1 MGWFEEQIRDRVQ
14 NDDDLFADSF
24 ARMANMLGGQEFLSV
39 QFHSDREIAEEAI
52 SDILKFYHVH
62 AQDVPRNIQDLNEVL
77 DFLLRPSGI
86 MYRPVKL
93 EGEWYKHASGAM
105 LGTLK
110 GDKSVALIPGKF
122 SGYNYKD
129 PDSGKL
135 IHITKKNA
143 KEIDEGAICFY
154 TQFPL
159 RSIGRQDLMSYMFAL
174 LTGRDYAKMV
184 GAALAVTLVGMVTP
198 LVYNYIYTSKYLT
211 EANLSGLVFALVTL
225 TSASIAHTLL
235 TSVRSVV
242 DTGVELRLDVAVESA
257 TMMRLLSLPPAFFKK
272 FSAGELASRVN
283 GVQSLCKMMFD
294 MVFTALTSALFLLLY
309 VAQIY
314 SYAPSL
320 CTPAVL
326 ITLSTIV
333 VSVVAAIVQTRISK
347 LEMEELSKENGLV
360 FALINGISKI
370 KNTGSEKRAFAKW
383 AKQYTKAA
391 SYHYNPPVFLKMN
404 SVITSAISL
413 AGTIILYTIA
423 IDEKIPANDFMSF
436 STAFGFVSGA
446 ISAFASLAVANA
458 QIKPIL
464 DMVEPVLK
472 EVPEMDENKKIVTA
486 LSGGIEL
493 SHISFRYKESLPLV
507 LDDISMKIRP
517 GQYVAIVGKTG
528 CGKSTLMRIL
538 LGFEKPE
545 KGAVYY
551 DGRNLDALDVKSLR
565 HKIGV
570 VMQNGKLFQGDIYSN
585 ITISAP
591 QLTLKEAWEAAE
603 MAGMK
608 EDIENMPMGMHT
620 VISEGSGGISGGQ
633 RQRLMI
639 ARAIAPKPKVL
650 MFDEATSALDN
661 ITQKIVSD
669 SLEKLKCTRIVIAHR
684 LSTIRN
690 CDRIIVLD
698 GGKIIE
704 DGTYDQLIEKKG
716 FFAELVERQRL

>member
-1 MGWFEEQIRDRVQ
+1 M
-14 NDDDLFADSF
+14 
-24 ARMANMLGGQEFLSV
+24 
-39 QFHSDREIAEEAI
+39 
-52 SDILKFYHVH
+52 
-62 AQDVPRNIQDLNEVL
+62 
-77 DFLLRPSGI
+77 
-86 MYRPVKL
+86 
-93 EGEWYKHASGAM
+93 
-105 LGTLK
+105 
-110 GDKSVALIPGKF
+110 
-122 SGYNYKD
+122 
-129 PDSGKL
+129 
-135 IHITKKNA
+135 
-143 KEIDEGAICFY
+143 
-154 TQFPL
+154 
-159 RSIGRQDLMSYMFAL
+159 
-174 LTGRDYAKMV
+174 
-184 GAALAVTLVGMVTP
+184 
-198 LVYNYIYTSKYLT
+198 
-211 EANLSGLVFALVTL
+211 
-225 TSASIAHTLL
+225 
-235 TSVRSVV
+235 
-242 DTGVELRLDVAVESA
+242 
-257 TMMRLLSLPPAFFKK
+257 
-272 FSAGELASRVN
+272 
-283 GVQSLCKMMFD
+283 
-294 MVFTALTSALFLLLY
+294 
-309 VAQIY
+309 
-314 SYAPSL
+314 
-320 CTPAVL
+320 
-326 ITLSTIV
+326 
-333 VSVVAAIVQTRISK
+333 
-347 LEMEELSKENGLV
+347 
-360 FALINGISKI
+360 
-370 KNTGSEKRAFAKW
+370 
-383 AKQYTKAA
+383 
-391 SYHYNPPVFLKMN
+391 
-404 SVITSAISL
+404 
-413 AGTIILYTIA
+413 
-423 IDEKIPANDFMSF
+423 
-436 STAFGFVSGA
+436 SGA

-704 DGTYDQLIEKKG
+704 DGTYDELIEKNG

>member
-174 LTGRDYAKMV
+174 LTGRDYAKMI

-211 EANLSGLVFALVTL
+211 EANLSGLVFALITL

-309 VAQIY
+309 VGQIY

-347 LEMEELSKENGLV
+347 FEMEELSKENGLV
-360 FALINGISKI
+360 FALINGIAKI

-633 RQRLMI
+633 RQRVSI
-639 ARAIAPKPKVL
+639 ARAYGMEPKLLVCDEPLASLDVSIQAQIVELFLKLQRKHGTSMLFIAHDLSMVD
-650 MFDEATSALDN
+650 F
-661 ITQKIVSD
+661 ISD
-669 SLEKLKCTRIVIAHR
+669 RTVVLEKGR
-684 LSTIRN
+684 L
-690 CDRIIVLD
+690 V
-698 GGKIIE
+698 
-704 DGTYDQLIEKKG
+704 
-716 FFAELVERQRL
+716 

>member
-347 LEMEELSKENGLV
+347 FEMEELSKENGLV
-360 FALINGISKI
+360 FALINGIAKI

-472 EVPEMDENKKIVTA
+472 EVPELDENKKIVTA

-493 SHISFRYKESLPLV
+493 SHVSFRYKESLPLV

-704 DGTYDQLIEKKG
+704 DGTYDELIEKNG

>member
-294 MVFTALTSALFLLLY
+294 MVFTALT
-309 VAQIY
+309 
-314 SYAPSL
+314 
-320 CTPAVL
+320 
-326 ITLSTIV
+326 
-333 VSVVAAIVQTRISK
+333 
-347 LEMEELSKENGLV
+347 G
-360 FALINGISKI
+360 
-370 KNTGSEKRAFAKW
+370 
-383 AKQYTKAA
+383 
-391 SYHYNPPVFLKMN
+391 
-404 SVITSAISL
+404 
-413 AGTIILYTIA
+413 
-423 IDEKIPANDFMSF
+423 
-436 STAFGFVSGA
+436 
-446 ISAFASLAVANA
+446 
-458 QIKPIL
+458 
-464 DMVEPVLK
+464 
-472 EVPEMDENKKIVTA
+472 
-486 LSGGIEL
+486 
-493 SHISFRYKESLPLV
+493 
-507 LDDISMKIRP
+507 
-517 GQYVAIVGKTG
+517 
-528 CGKSTLMRIL
+528 
-538 LGFEKPE
+538 
-545 KGAVYY
+545 
-551 DGRNLDALDVKSLR
+551 
-565 HKIGV
+565 
-570 VMQNGKLFQGDIYSN
+570 
-585 ITISAP
+585 
-591 QLTLKEAWEAAE
+591 
-603 MAGMK
+603 
-608 EDIENMPMGMHT
+608 
-620 VISEGSGGISGGQ
+620 
-633 RQRLMI
+633 
-639 ARAIAPKPKVL
+639 
-650 MFDEATSALDN
+650 
-661 ITQKIVSD
+661 
-669 SLEKLKCTRIVIAHR
+669 
-684 LSTIRN
+684 
-690 CDRIIVLD
+690 
-698 GGKIIE
+698 
-704 DGTYDQLIEKKG
+704 
-716 FFAELVERQRL
+716 

>member
-52 SDILKFYHVH
+52 SDILKFYHV
-62 AQDVPRNIQDLNEVL
+62 Q
-77 DFLLRPSGI
+77 
-86 MYRPVKL
+86 PVKL

-174 LTGRDYAKMV
+174 LTGRDYAKMF

-309 VAQIY
+309 VGQIY

-360 FALINGISKI
+360 FALINGIAKI

-472 EVPEMDENKKIVTA
+472 EVPELDENKKVVTA

-493 SHISFRYKESLPLV
+493 SHVSFRYKESLPLV

-704 DGTYDQLIEKKG
+704 DGTYDELIEKNG

>member
-211 EANLSGLVFALVTL
+211 EANLSGLVFA
-225 TSASIAHTLL
+225 
-235 TSVRSVV
+235 
-242 DTGVELRLDVAVESA
+242 
-257 TMMRLLSLPPAFFKK
+257 PAFFKK

-309 VAQIY
+309 VGQIY

-704 DGTYDQLIEKKG
+704 DGTYDELIEKNG